1 MFYSTPETGAGK
13 NLTPDGMTHVPESGA
28 EFIWRRFLDMCH
40 GLKAQNCLFAL
51 MCHCTKRTSQHADNI
66 MNSSGDN
73 VRFTANMIGGV
84 RGTLPPPVIHWKFP
98 VCRLRTVAPDRLC
111 LQTVR
116 RVRYV
121 FSLDRRRSRRP
132 IY

>member
-84 RGTLPPPVIHWKFP
+84 RGTLPPPCHPLEVSGLP
-98 VCRLRTVAPDRLC
+98 PPDSGTGSTVSTNGSTGSICIFA
-111 LQTVR
+111 
-116 RVRYV
+116 
-121 FSLDRRRSRRP
+121 RSTT
-132 IY
+132 IA